1 MISAVALLSVATTAF
16 AQYPDLTSEAS
27 KKIAALKKQW
37 AEHSD
42 SAWEKAFPIVIEEAK
57 AGRPY
62 VPWASR
68 PYDLRQA
75 KIPAFPGAEEVVCIP
90 LAAVAVKY

>member
-1 MISAVALLSVATTAF
+1 MKRLILMATVMATTLTVS
-16 AQYPDLTSEAS
+16 AQYPDLTSEA
-27 KKIAALKKQW
+27 KNYIENQKKQW
-37 AEHSD
+37 QAHSD
-42 SAWEKAFPIVIEEAK
+42 SAWKVAFPVVIEEAK

-75 KIPAFPGAEEVVCIP
+75 HLWWSRGQGADGYH
-90 LAAVAVKY
+90 AG